1 MLVLTYKAVPRF
13 GSLKTFVHWLM
24 GAYLPLKVI
33 LPSAT
38 MALVSFAGVAK
49 PAPSSH
55 WMV

>member
-1 MLVLTYKAVPRF
+1 MVLTYKAVPRF